1 MRLKT
6 LTQRL
11 IQSFHCQH
19 RCDDLMF
26 SFTCRLLSL
35 YLRLLLSSS
44 LTVFVVSNPP
54 ASVYCICPDS
64 HCDRPPE
71 AYVPPQ
77 LFYNGKVDYFDLQRL
92 GGLLSHLKKTLKG
105 KFDCFKEVQTGSY
118 ISISSVKK
126 HSSLVCLEPAGGET
140 FFCCFSDLKQFQAT
154 LVVQENYSLWM
165 NCPFN
170 SSHSGELCSLIS
182 TCPSMT
188 SLSLMSILNKRPLFS
203 YRSEINIIM
212 VCSVGFSRSDLT
224 FSSPYVQRNRN

>member
-1 MRLKT
+1 MSSRVHGVFPPPPHHGCEGQLGRQQQEESRQRQQWRWHQNLNILETLTTLKT

-11 IQSFHCQH
+11 IQGFCCQY

-26 SFTCRLLSL
+26 SFTCCLLSL
-35 YLRLLLSSS
+35 YLHLLLSSS
-44 LTVFVVSNPP
+44 LTLFVVSNPP

-118 ISISSVKK
+118 ISTSSVKK

-140 FFCCFSDLKQFQAT
+140 FLLFFWFKTIPSYFS
-154 LVVQENYSLWM
+154 
-165 NCPFN
+165 C
-170 SSHSGELCSLIS
+170 SGELFTLDE
-182 TCPSMT
+182 
-188 SLSLMSILNKRPLFS
+188 LSL
-203 YRSEINIIM
+203 
-212 VCSVGFSRSDLT
+212 
-224 FSSPYVQRNRN
+224 